1 MSSGGSRGSSFAVRT
16 RGRRDR
22 SPLAGSTTFDGKSV
36 PRTTASADGQWR
48 RVLRYPAIFLVLRV
62 ALRSGGNKMRSLQF
76 HSQAV
81 RQHGASAALRQHGA
95 QGPASRGLF
104 LTTPYSCLWAA
115 LRHAGA
121 LKSGR
126 LEHSRRS
133 YTWFAGFQMPRGAAV
148 TRSGKSAEASV
159 G

>member
-81 RQHGASAALRQHGA
+81 RSMGQVPRSDSMEHKAPQAGASFLQRLIAACGPLFGT
-95 QGPASRGLF
+95 QGP
-104 LTTPYSCLWAA
+104 
-115 LRHAGA
+115 
-121 LKSGR
+121 
-126 LEHSRRS
+126 
-133 YTWFAGFQMPRGAAV
+133 
-148 TRSGKSAEASV
+148 
-159 G
+159 